1 MKFAKHVNRR
11 GLTAAVVSA
20 AVLVPLGV
28 LGGPALAGSS
38 KSSAAQ
44 YQYKVSV
51 CHKTKSKKHPWRQ
64 IRISSAA
71 WKAHAKH
78 GDFLVTPEAP
88 CPPAAPSATSSKS
101 STATSKGKSD
111 AKGNKGGNSGNSGN
125 NGAGNGNA
133 GANGK
138 GKGK

>member
-51 CHKTKSKKHPWRQ
+51 CHKTKSKKHPWHQ

-71 WKAHAKH
+71 WKAHEKH
-78 GDFLVTPEAP
+78 GDFLVSPTTP
-88 CPPAAPSATSSKS
+88 CPPAAPSTTTSSKP

-111 AKGNKGGNSGNSGN
+111 TKGNKGGKSGN
-125 NGAGNGNA
+125 NGDGSNGNA
-133 GANGK
+133 GGNGK